1 MKFDDL
7 LAQYLYEHK
16 TLQLQG
22 IGSFELD
29 KAVNTNH
36 EQDKGIYYPIEG
48 LAFTYNTKEVTPEEL
63 ITFLVKKLG
72 KITPLVRSDLDSY
85 LSNIKQFLNI
95 GKPYTIEGVG
105 TLHKN
110 NQGSYEFTPGNFL
123 PVKEELSPKREKTEP
138 SLKPKARS
146 SNGGKTI
153 AIIII
158 IIASLA
164 VLGGIGWGVSTFFMN
179 KDQSNEGFAQVDETA
194 DDTANIA
201 ASDTN
206 TSVQPSVTP
215 AVNPND
221 TANFKMIFET
231 TRSKPR
237 AITRTNQLIG
247 LKIRAQYDTVKNA
260 GGIQY
265 RLFVTKRLFPADTT
279 RVRDSIAKFF
289 LRKVTVER
297 AAQ

>member
-1 MKFDDL
+1 VKFDDL

-36 EQDKGIYYPIEG
+36 EQDKGVYYPIEG
-48 LAFTYNTKEVTPEEL
+48 LAFTYNTKENTPEEL

-110 NQGSYEFTPGNFL
+110 NQGSYEFTPGTFL

-138 SLKPKARS
+138 SLKPKAAS
-146 SNGGKTI
+146 TNGGKTI

-164 VLGGIGWGVSTFFMN
+164 VLGGIGWGVSTFFIN
-179 KDQSNEGFAQVDETA
+179 KDQANEEPVQGDELAEDTTGITA
-194 DDTANIA
+194 GDTTTTRAPGA
-201 ASDTN
+201 AST
-206 TSVQPSVTP
+206 
-215 AVNPND
+215 NPND
-221 TANFKMIFET
+221 TASFKMIFEVT
-231 TRSKPR
+231 NSKAR
-237 AITRTNQLIG
+237 AITRTNQLIA
-247 LKIRAQYDTVKNA
+247 LKIRARYDTVTRA
-260 GGIQY
+260 SGTQY
-265 RLFVTKRLFPADTT
+265 RIFVTKRLFPADTT

-289 LRKVTVER
+289 LRRVLVER
-297 AAQ
+297 EVQ